1 MSAKV
6 RLSSKLPGEPEINGL
21 DELSATLAEDP
32 HQIICALV
40 FLDVPK
46 VTIDTETDAEIPTV
60 RIRSIEPLG
69 VVDKVPAAVREE
81 YQRVKEL
88 RLGREPLPFGAL
100 DADLV
105 YVSGGDDDE

>member
-69 VVDKVPAAVREE
+69 VV
-81 YQRVKEL
+81 
-88 RLGREPLPFGAL
+88 REPLPFGSL

>member
-40 FLDVPK
+40 FLDVP
-46 VTIDTETDAEIPTV
+46 
-60 RIRSIEPLG
+60 
-69 VVDKVPAAVREE
+69 
-81 YQRVKEL
+81 
-88 RLGREPLPFGAL
+88 
-100 DADLV
+100 DLV
-105 YVSGGDDDE
+105 NATTARAS

>member
-40 FLDVPK
+40 
-46 VTIDTETDAEIPTV
+46 
-60 RIRSIEPLG
+60 
-69 VVDKVPAAVREE
+69 
-81 YQRVKEL
+81 
-88 RLGREPLPFGAL
+88 
-100 DADLV
+100 

>member
-40 FLDVPK
+40 FLDSLNEK
-46 VTIDTETDAEIPTV
+46 LESEQWV
-60 RIRSIEPLG
+60 RRRMEDRLKATQGAINAIR
-69 VVDKVPAAVREE
+69 
-81 YQRVKEL
+81 
-88 RLGREPLPFGAL
+88 GAL
-100 DADLV
+100 TTALADM
-105 YVSGGDDDE
+105 